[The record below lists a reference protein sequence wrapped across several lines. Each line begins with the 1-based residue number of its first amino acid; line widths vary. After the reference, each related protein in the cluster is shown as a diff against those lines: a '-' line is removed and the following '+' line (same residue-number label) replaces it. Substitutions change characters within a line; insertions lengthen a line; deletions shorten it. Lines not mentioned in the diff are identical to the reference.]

1 MGNNKTIMTDRMKEA
16 VTDVIK
22 MFVGDL
28 EHYLV
33 DSDADSIYINL
44 GDARIVEAAL
54 KDYLGILEA
63 EKYGDPLEG

>member
-1 MGNNKTIMTDRMKEA
+1 MGNNKTIMTGGMIEA

-44 GDARIVEAAL
+44 SDARIVKTAL
-54 KDYLGILEA
+54 EDYLSILEA
-63 EKYGDPLEG
+63 EKYGDQLEG